1 MERVMIVEDHSAFA
15 QALELVL
22 GQVDGTEVALARTL
36 EEGRALIR
44 DSGPFDVV
52 VLDLTLPDGEGT
64 DLIAELRQRRPEPL
78 VVAVLSARNDVDEAA
93 SKAGADAAI
102 HKDTPLPDII
112 SSLKRLA
119 GKGSL

>member
-22 GQVDGTEVALARTL
+22 GQVAGTEVALARTL

-44 DSGPFDVV
+44 GSEPFDVV

-64 DLIAELRQRRPEPL
+64 ELISEIRESHPETP
-78 VVAVLSARNDVDEAA
+78 VAVLSARKDVDEAA

-102 HKDTPLPDII
+102 SKDTPLPDII
-112 SSLKRLA
+112 SCLRRLA
-119 GKGSL
+119 G

>member
-44 DSGPFDVV
+44 YSGPFDVV

-64 DLIAELRQRRPEPL
+64 DLIAELRQRRPGTP
-78 VVAVLSARNDVDEAA
+78 VAVLSARNDIDEAA
-93 SKAGADAAI
+93 SEAGADAAI
-102 HKDTPLPDII
+102 TRTHHYPT
-112 SSLKRLA
+112 
-119 GKGSL
+119 

>member
-36 EEGRALIR
+36 EEARALIR
-44 DSGPFDVV
+44 YSVPFDVV

-64 DLIAELRQRRPEPL
+64 DLIAELRQRRPETP
-78 VVAVLSARNDVDEAA
+78 VAVLSARNDIDEAA
-93 SKAGADAAI
+93 SEAGADAAI
-102 HKDTPLPDII
+102 TRTHHYPT
-112 SSLKRLA
+112 
-119 GKGSL
+119 

>member
-36 EEGRALIR
+36 EEGRALIT

-52 VLDLTLPDGEGT
+52 VLDLT
-64 DLIAELRQRRPEPL
+64 AELRQRRPETP
-78 VVAVLSARNDVDEAA
+78 VAVLSARNDVDEAA
-93 SKAGADAAI
+93 SKARADAAI

>member
-15 QALELVL
+15 QALELIL
-22 GQVDGTEVALARTL
+22 GQVGGAEVALARTL

-44 DSGPFDVV
+44 GGELFDVV

-64 DLIAELRQRRPEPL
+64 DLIAELRQRRPEMP
-78 VVAVLSARNDVDEAA
+78 VAVLSARKDVDEAA

-102 HKDTPLPDII
+102 SKDTPLPDII
-112 SSLKRLA
+112 SSLRHLA
-119 GKGSL
+119 E

>member
-22 GQVDGTEVALARTL
+22 GQVDGTEVILARTL

-44 DSGPFDVV
+44 GSEPFDVA

-64 DLIAELRQRRPEPL
+64 DLIAELRQRRPETP
-78 VVAVLSARNDVDEAA
+78 VAILSARKDVDEAA
-93 SKAGADAAI
+93 SNVGADAAI
-102 HKDTPLPDII
+102 SKDTSLPDII
-112 SSLKRLA
+112 SSLRRLA
-119 GKGSL
+119 R

>member
-64 DLIAELRQRRPEPL
+64 DLIAELRQRRPETL
-78 VVAVLSARNDVDEAA
+78 VAVLSARNDVDEAA